1 MLILSLR
8 HALIVCLI
16 INLTLTAC
24 VASTLQPATSVPVNT
39 SFDSPIAPE
48 IDAASQQ
55 NNTFDLTFEQAQE
68 VAIFIEFIQAY
79 NTGQPQAALA
89 LLAENVGVSDCD
101 YQNIRVV
108 TFQGKSRVAGW
119 LQQRISDHDQLE
131 ISRIENENPDPSSG
145 RHVIEVTYAFRT
157 SMTLANL
164 GFGDGITPALASKV
178 IFTPEATLIQSFA
191 NGPYG
196 GDPTLCRPG
205 N

>member
-1 MLILSLR
+1 MLNLR
-8 HALIVCLI
+8 RVLIVCLPLSI
-16 INLTLTAC
+16 ALTAC
-24 VASTLQPATSVPVNT
+24 VTSRPQSAPTIPVTTTFATL
-39 SFDSPIAPE
+39 IAPE

-79 NTGQPQAALA
+79 NTGQLQAALA
-89 LLAENVGVSDCD
+89 LLAENVGVGDCD

-108 TFQGKSRVAGW
+108 TFQGKSQVAGW

-131 ISRIENENPDPSSG
+131 ISRIENENPDPSCG
-145 RHVIEVTYAFRT
+145 RHIIEVTYSLRT
-157 SMTLANL
+157 SMTLAKL
-164 GFGDGITPALASKV
+164 GFGDGIMPTLGSKV
-178 IFTPEATLIQSFA
+178 IFTTEPTLIQSFA

-196 GDPTLCRPG
+196 GDPTLCRPR